1 MTVEELFYFLEENL
15 DNGTIDLET
24 QVMFA
29 SQPHYPL
36 VSSID
41 DVQYVDGVVYLAEDH
56 KEDYLPEE
64 VREAL
69 NW

>member
-15 DNGTIDLET
+15 DNGTIDLDHE
-24 QVMFA
+24 VRFA

-36 VSSID
+36 ESSID
-41 DVQYVDGVVYLAEDH
+41 DVHYIDGIVYLSEKH
-56 KEDYLPEE
+56 KERYLPAE
-64 VREAL
+64 VAEAL

>member
-15 DNGTIDLET
+15 DNGTIDLDTE
-24 QVMFA
+24 VRFA

-36 VSSID
+36 ESSIEN
-41 DVQYVDGVVYLAEDH
+41 VQYIDGIVYLAEDH
-56 KEDYLPEE
+56 KENYLPKE
-64 VREAL
+64 VAEAL